1 LGGRERAVIAAVVM
15 LALVGVF
22 LVILDWREVRDVL
35 SEGEW
40 KWVPLALFITGLSYL
55 FQGGSFSLIN
65 RSFGIQLGWGGL
77 LKVGYLSAAMIAAV
91 GGLAGHSLRLLLMV
105 RRGMSASD
113 VMAPSLFHA
122 YLESLLFAALI
133 PAGLTYL
140 LLTHPLSPEVA
151 VALGIGAGALAVAF
165 ALTAV
170 VFFYGPVRLITLRLV
185 RVLWRWTTR
194 HELGPPLDRFE
205 TTLARGLAAVRE
217 RPQVLVLPVGLVL
230 ADRVARVA
238 VVWICFQAFGSDVEL
253 GAVVTGFAV
262 GVALGVMSM
271 VPGGLGVQEGSMAAT
286 YHFLGMPLEEAV
298 LVSVLFR
305 VVYHLAPFSVSLV
318 FYRGILWGG
327 RRGQVHD
334 GATAGAG
341 AG

>member
-1 LGGRERAVIAAVVM
+1 MGGRERAVIAAVVM

-22 LVILDWREVRDVL
+22 PVILDWREVRDVL

-65 RSFGIQLGWGGL
+65 RSFGIQLGWGDL

-217 RPQVLVLPVGLVL
+217 QPQVLVLPVGLVL

-238 VVWICFQAFGSDVEL
+238 VVWTCFQAFGNNVEL
-253 GAVVTGFAV
+253 GVVVTGFAV

-341 AG
+341 